1 MTKCREVGAIDPLCV
16 KKYQS
21 QDVKTNTEIKERDA
35 QRHMTFKHLNKQK
48 HSMSSLSKYEGIRN
62 SAEIQYFDQT
72 IVYDTKKAAGV
83 SGNKYAKQP
92 DYHKLNLH
100 PMQYRS
106 NSNNAK
112 YS

>member
-1 MTKCREVGAIDPLCV
+1 M
-16 KKYQS
+16 
-21 QDVKTNTEIKERDA
+21 NTEIKERDA

-92 DYHKLNLH
+92 DYHKLNLR

-106 NSNNAK
+106 NSNNARDTSFDFGRRSEHVGEDQK
-112 YS
+112 LEISH